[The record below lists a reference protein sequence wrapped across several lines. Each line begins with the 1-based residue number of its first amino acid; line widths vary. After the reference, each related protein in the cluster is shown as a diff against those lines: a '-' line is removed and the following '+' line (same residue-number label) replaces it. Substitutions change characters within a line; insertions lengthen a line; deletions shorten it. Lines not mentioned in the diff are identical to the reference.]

1 MNHQR
6 SWANRAIRVREIKKA
21 NSVPSIRMAPLFS
34 DCPTVER
41 LMKATAKPAQ

>member
-1 MNHQR
+1 M
-6 SWANRAIRVREIKKA
+6 VRETTKA
-21 NSVPSIRMAPLFS
+21 TRVPNMRRAPLFR